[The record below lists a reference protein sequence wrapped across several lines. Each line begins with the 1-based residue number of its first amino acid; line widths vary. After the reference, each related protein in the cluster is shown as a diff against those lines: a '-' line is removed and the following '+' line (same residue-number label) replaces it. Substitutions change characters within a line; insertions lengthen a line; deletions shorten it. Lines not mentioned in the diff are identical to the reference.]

1 MTLVEKCNLQYTI
14 SMNENNKGLKG
25 LLGILALL
33 VVLGALWRVLS
44 YQPGGTTQLARPAT
58 YHAPASSVGE
68 KVLPQ
73 NETVNELLEDPTPA
87 VRSIPT
93 TSNGIQ
99 LPTQNIQLQ
108 NPVAY
113 PQYRAS
119 AKQAYPAHATQ
130 GTRYVEQ
137 NFYSPDAKTPSTQP
151 SNAMYTAS
159 NYVGPQVNFNT
170 SASTRVQ
177 EERARMLAPYLRPNR
192 QDKARMDAQW
202 NKMVAALERA
212 IAKALAP
219 KSKKE
224 EMIEK
229 YAAKPEEVASVPQI
243 PGFAGQLAPVGEQ
256 IALQKRAMMQSMG
269 NAFGGAAAQ
278 QAGGIMDSFAGEVA
292 AALNNP
298 SMTAEQKE
306 KKVQEVTKKYQDKMD
321 KLAQKNQYDKFVTER
336 TEQIN
341 EQKEA
346 FQAKYDEQLSNK
358 LGQILDE
365 EWQQE
370 QQLATQNLPLEE
382 YNTKISQLHQQKR
395 NERQQA
401 VLEQG
406 QSVNP
411 LLEVEKQQEEKELK
425 KLQAKV
431 EAGEVESVAR
441 AATPNE
447 LKQMQADLKVKS
459 ADTLD
464 KIAKDPLLGPKAAEE
479 FKPILDTYQQQ
490 LNQLYQQELSIDERR
505 QQESKLLKDVN
516 RQLLDK
522 QIDSI
527 EKLDLPEAQKQHILD
542 ELNQAYNA
550 I

>member
-229 YAAKPEEVASVPQI
+229 YAAKPEEAASVPQI

-401 VLEQG
+401 VLEQ
-406 QSVNP
+406 
-411 LLEVEKQQEEKELK
+411 
-425 KLQAKV
+425 
-431 EAGEVESVAR
+431 
-441 AATPNE
+441 TPNE

-522 QIDSI
+522 QIDSV